1 MSIVAKLSGSTS
13 TDILVHF
20 PKLSASASTGIH
32 FPKLSGRNNI
42 EIAFMYS
49 QCGGDWKK
57 VSRLFFVANFEL
69 FVICLKTETTIKRHF
84 LFLSK
89 MIFCTLFQ
97 NWITS

>member
-1 MSIVAKLSGSTS
+1 MSIVAKFSASTS

-49 QCGGDWKK
+49 QCGGEWKK
-57 VSRLFFVANFEL
+57 VSTNFFEL
-69 FVICLKTETTIKRHF
+69 FVELFEICLKTEKKTIMRHF
-84 LFLSK
+84 FGFYQK
-89 MIFCTLFQ
+89 
-97 NWITS
+97 